1 MTNEELIS
9 AYRSGNSAALEQLI
23 TQNRGLIAKL
33 ANKYMHV
40 YKGGDYD
47 DLTQEGAL
55 GLLRAVETYDAT
67 KGSFSGYA
75 WFWIRRAMFRAIQG
89 QEDTVSLDTLVTE
102 DGDITLG
109 DMLSDGSDFTEA
121 VADNLTADNLWL
133 EVRRRLTDAEFRV
146 FALSVISDYSIAF
159 IADKLGIP
167 LEQAQDEKKRA
178 FSKIRWSSRK
188 LHILAQEW
196 MQDNTPSYY
205 SSINYTMPIGHSGYS
220 GTSIVERAVIARDSL
235 LAELIG

>member
-1 MTNEELIS
+1 
-9 AYRSGNSAALEQLI
+9 
-23 TQNRGLIAKL
+23 
-33 ANKYMHV
+33 
-40 YKGGDYD
+40 
-47 DLTQEGAL
+47 
-55 GLLRAVETYDAT
+55 
-67 KGSFSGYA
+67 
-75 WFWIRRAMFRAIQG
+75 
-89 QEDTVSLDTLVTE
+89 
-102 DGDITLG
+102 
-109 DMLSDGSDFTEA
+109 MLSDGSDFTEA

-220 GTSIVERAVIARDSL
+220 GTSIVERAVIAQDSL